1 MKTLL
6 VVAGAVV
13 ALFLT
18 IAQFGTAG
26 WTRPPIL
33 AQQHGFRGTGMDQ
46 IQTKAGAAALKAA
59 NIPPAPAEPVEAGT
73 DKAGA
78 VYENVKVLKD
88 LSVEEFNRLM
98 VSMTEWVSP

>member
-26 WTRPPIL
+26 WTKPPIL

-46 IQTKAGAAALKAA
+46 IQTKSGAAALKAA
-59 NIPPAPAEPVEAGT
+59 NIAPAYPQIYGPIT
-73 DKAGA
+73 DPLATPGGA
-78 VYENVKVLKD
+78 
-88 LSVEEFNRLM
+88 
-98 VSMTEWVSP
+98 P